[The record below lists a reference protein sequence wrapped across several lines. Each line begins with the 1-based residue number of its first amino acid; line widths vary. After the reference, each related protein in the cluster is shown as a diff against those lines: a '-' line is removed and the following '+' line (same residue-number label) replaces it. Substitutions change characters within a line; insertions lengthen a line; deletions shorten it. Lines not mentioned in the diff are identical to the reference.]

1 MFRTLR
7 LSPLLIATSAL
18 LAGFGGCDSGLELDD
33 EPIES
38 SGSAVRSA
46 PEPTGS
52 MSNLD
57 AAIARVRSGNVPA
70 PVKITTGSDPGQ
82 GVLRVT
88 RGEEVYELPLVHT
101 EVDAEI
107 SGFVAD
113 VQVRQVYGNPFDEP
127 IEAVYLFPLPDDAA
141 VDDMEMR
148 IGDRVIVAE
157 IHERAEARQIYE
169 AARDAGQAAALLEQE
184 RPNMFTQSVAN
195 ILPGEAIEVAIH
207 VVDPLQYE
215 AGGYEWAF
223 PMVVGPRFVPAQGTG
238 ASGGTSPGEDA
249 ARLDAPYSPDRTGN
263 DIDLFVS
270 VDAGLAIQDIRSPS
284 HELELAHDDG
294 SPSADVRL
302 AAHDTIPNK
311 DFIMRYDVAGE
322 APEAGLLT
330 HYDPDL
336 GGFFLMMIQPQADEF
351 VTDDV
356 VTPKEMVFVVDTSC
370 SMSGYPLDKAKDA
383 MELAIAEMNPDDRF
397 YVMDFNSTVSTLS
410 PLPLPNTADNRRRGL
425 QYVRDFSG
433 YGGTNMVEGIKASL
447 DLEQDPE
454 LLRTVLFM
462 TDGYIGNEAEILA
475 AIEERLGDSRL
486 YSFGVGSS
494 VNRYLL
500 DRMAKGG
507 RGHVEYV
514 RQDEDADEHVQA
526 FYERIRN
533 PLLTDVDVEW
543 DGVEVLDVY
552 PDPVPDLF
560 AGQPI
565 VLVGRYDEPGEG
577 IVRVT
582 GRIRGREH
590 VQEIKVTFPGE
601 QPEHAG
607 LASLWART
615 VVEDLEARQVRGE
628 VPGIVE
634 EITELALQYRLM
646 TRYTSFVAVEER
658 IINEDGEPRRVR
670 VPLETPDGVDH
681 GAIFGED
688 KEEEASIFGAT
699 GGYQGYSSGSTGGL
713 VGGSGSTSGMGGL
726 GTRGSGLGGGGY
738 GRGSGS
744 VRRSADKKAKPSV
757 SAPSAPPP
765 ARAPVAAA
773 EDVSVAPDEPEP
785 TPQPA
790 ATLTITSQG
799 DNLDAGKLRQDLT
812 VRVRQFRLNTW
823 EPHLVD
829 HPDAIGAWTV
839 RLHLD
844 RDGKVQRVEWVDD
857 SVQDADLKSK
867 FERKA
872 KAWWLTAPIDGKAA
886 SVELKIVLAVR

>member
-7 LSPLLIATSAL
+7 LFPILLATSAL
-18 LAGFGGCDSGLELDD
+18 LAGFGGCDPGLELDD
-33 EPIES
+33 EVIGDDGGQAIS
-38 SGSAVRSA
+38 S
-46 PEPTGS
+46 PEPTGVVGGI
-52 MSNLD
+52 D
-57 AAIARVRSGNVPA
+57 AALASVREGNIPQA
-70 PVKITTGSDPGQ
+70 VKITPGGDPGT
-82 GVLRVT
+82 GVMRVT
-88 RGEEVYELPLVHT
+88 RGEDVYELPLVHT

-157 IHERAEARQIYE
+157 IHRRAEAREIYE
-169 AARDAGQAAALLEQE
+169 AARDAGQSAALLEQE

-195 ILPGEAIEVAIH
+195 IMPGEAIEVSIH

-223 PMVVGPRFVPAQGTG
+223 PMVVGPRFVPLQGTG
-238 ASGGTSPGEDA
+238 DSGGAAPADDA
-249 ARLDAPYSPDRTGN
+249 DRLAAPYSPERTGN
-263 DIDLFVS
+263 DIDLSVS
-270 VDAGLAIQDIRSPS
+270 IDAGLAIRDVRSPS
-284 HELELAHDDG
+284 HELDLLHEDG
-294 SPSADVRL
+294 ASTADARL
-302 AAHDTIPNK
+302 ARHETVPNK
-311 DFIMRYDVAGE
+311 DFILRYEVAGE

-330 HYDPDL
+330 HYDPEL
-336 GGFFLMMIQPQADEF
+336 GGFFMLMIQPQADEF

-370 SMSGYPLDKAKDA
+370 SMSGYPLDKAKKA
-383 MELAIAEMNPDDRF
+383 MELAISEMNPDDRF

-410 PLPLPNTADNRRRGL
+410 PLPLSNTKDNRRRGL

-447 DLEQDPE
+447 DLKHDPE

-475 AIEERLGDSRL
+475 AIEEKLGDSRL

-500 DRMAKGG
+500 DRMSKVG

-514 RQDEDADEHVQA
+514 RPDEDSDPHVQA

-533 PLLTDVDVEW
+533 PLLTDVDVEF
-543 DGVEVLDVY
+543 DGLEVSEVY

-565 VLVGRYDEPGEG
+565 VVVGRYDKPGQG

-615 VVEDLEARQVRGE
+615 VVADLESRQYGGE
-628 VPGIVE
+628 VPSIVE

-646 TRYTSFVAVEER
+646 SRYTSFVAVEER
-658 IINEDGEPRRVR
+658 IVNEDGEPKRVR
-670 VPLETPDGVDH
+670 VPLETPEGVDH
-681 GAIFGED
+681 AAIFGED
-688 KEEEASIFGAT
+688 EETSIGAALGSSAGVSAYGS
-699 GGYQGYSSGSTGGL
+699 GGGTVQGY
-713 VGGSGSTSGMGGL
+713 GGL
-726 GTRGSGLGGGGY
+726 GTRGRGTG
-738 GRGSGS
+738 GSGAGMG
-744 VRRSADKKAKPSV
+744 RRSGKVKRQSPG
-757 SAPSAPPP
+757 APLASPAPRSSTG
-765 ARAPVAAA
+765 ASVAADEPADVA
-773 EDVSVAPDEPEP
+773 EPMEPEP
-785 TPQPA
+785 QPVANIELTTTPA
-790 ATLTITSQG
+790 
-799 DNLDAGKLRQDLT
+799 NVDARKLRQDL
-812 VRVRQFRLNTW
+812 VLRLRQFQRGHW
-823 EPHLVD
+823 EPYLVD
-829 HPDAIGAWTV
+829 HPDAIGSWTL
-839 RLHLD
+839 RFQID
-844 RDGKVQRVEWVDD
+844 REGRVTGVEWLNDSLGVAKLQDD
-857 SVQDADLKSK
+857 LRLSAMK
-867 FERKA
+867 
-872 KAWWLTAPIDGKAA
+872 WWLTAPLDGKA
-886 SVELKIVLAVR
+886 SSFEVTVRFLLQ